1 MGMRALFNL
10 ARRTPPPPR
19 ERVQATVPQLQ
30 DANIAA
36 VYYGQRKGGDLHDF
50 LRVSPTRVLFGLL
63 DVAGR
68 REANTHIV
76 TAAQSTF
83 HAVGSE
89 LFAKEDVNSADAM
102 MEVCLQ
108 LNRTILKAAGRVH
121 SCPAFAGCYDESL
134 GTVVYFNAGHTP
146 GLVRDHGGV
155 SELPATGLPLGLFSH
170 TTCDAST
177 VFLQPGAAL
186 LLVSRGIV
194 EAKCGGEELGLD
206 SVKKGFQG
214 TTAANSKELCLS
226 VLDRVQEFMCVPP
239 THNDVTALALTRAT
253 GMKIVSV
260 AGA

>member
-10 ARRTPPPPR
+10 ARRVPPPSR
-19 ERVQATVPQLQ
+19 ERVQAAVPQIQ

-68 REANTHIV
+68 LEENSHIV
-76 TAAQSTF
+76 AAVQSTF
-83 HAVGSE
+83 RAVGRE
-89 LFAKEDVNSADAM
+89 LFEKDYVNPADAM
-102 MEVCLQ
+102 IEVCLQ

-146 GLVRDHGGV
+146 GLVRDHMGV

-206 SVKKGFQG
+206 SVKKGFQA
-214 TTAANSKELCLS
+214 TAAANSNELCLS
-226 VLDRVQEFMCVPP
+226 VLDQVQEFMCIPP
-239 THNDVTALALTRAT
+239 THNDVTAVALTRSA
-253 GMKIVSV
+253 GIKIVS

>member
-1 MGMRALFNL
+1 MRALFSL
-10 ARRTPPPPR
+10 ARRTPPAPR
-19 ERVQATVPQLQ
+19 ERVHADVPQLQ

-68 REANTHIV
+68 LEENSHIV
-76 TAAQSTF
+76 AAVQNAF
-83 HAVGSE
+83 RAAGSE
-89 LFAKEDVNSADAM
+89 LFAKEDVNPAEAM
-102 MEVCLQ
+102 IEVCLQ

-146 GLVRDHGGV
+146 GLVRDPMGV

-177 VFLQPGAAL
+177 VFLRPGAAL

-194 EAKCGGEELGLD
+194 EAKCGGEELGLE
-206 SVKKGFQG
+206 SVKKGFQA
-214 TTAANSKELCLS
+214 TSAAHSRELCVS
-226 VLDRVQEFMCVPP
+226 VLDQVEEFMCVPP
-239 THNDVTALALTRAT
+239 THNDVTALALTRSAA
-253 GMKIVSV
+253 MKIVS
-260 AGA
+260 ATGG